1 MLPRTS
7 ATAAIAALMIF
18 VSPLTASAGDA
29 QHFQRS
35 YDLEATRKIA
45 GALAALGKV
54 SAKGKR
60 TYVYQLRKGWL
71 LYINGRHPGAIQ
83 AYHQAVKLAAGSVEA
98 RLGLTLP
105 QMALLRFK
113 DAAATAHSVLK
124 IDADNYLATSRLAYC
139 SYNLGRYAES
149 MRRYQRLIQL
159 YPADVEMRVGLGWA
173 QLKLGKKRE
182 AAKTFSAVVAV
193 APNHAMA
200 RQGLAFAQ

>member
-7 ATAAIAALMIF
+7 PAAVIAALSILI
-18 VSPLTASAGDA
+18 SPLTASAGDA
-29 QHFQRS
+29 QQYQRS

-54 SAKGKR
+54 SAKGKT

-71 LYINGRHPGAIQ
+71 LYINARHPGAIQ
-83 AYHQAVKLAAGSVEA
+83 AYQQAIKLIPKSVEA

-105 QMALLRFK
+105 QMALRRFK
-113 DAAATAHSVLK
+113 DAAATAHGVLK

-149 MRRYQRLIQL
+149 MRHYQRLVAL
-159 YPADVEMRVGLGWA
+159 YPSDVEMRVGLGWA

-182 AAKTFSAVVAV
+182 ASESFSAVVAV

-200 RQGLAFAQ
+200 RQGLLLAQ